1 MIGTVR
7 SGQFNDGIALIAGDH
22 AMTEAA
28 ANIRRLFLD
37 PKDTYSDTEAAEI
50 LVMKPLDLK
59 KRMESGEVEG
69 IRTCCGMKISR
80 KELISF
86 AMDHWPQEAIEE
98 ALGDELANAIP
109 RLLRLADLQ
118 VRLPRIEIVA
128 LQRLGQRDGK
138 SVDAVLARELLD
150 LISAESDYLAPKIPG
165 FTAALRWPQ

>member
-1 MIGTVR
+1 MYYRQYTLVHARTALNR
-7 SGQFNDGIALIAGDH
+7 SEN

-37 PKDTYSDTEAAEI
+37 PKDTYSPAEAAEI
-50 LVMKPLDLK
+50 LGMEPPDLK
-59 KRMESGEVEG
+59 NLMASGELEG
-69 IRTCCGMKISR
+69 IRTCCGMEVSR

-86 AMDHWPQEAIEE
+86 AMDYWQQEAIEE
-98 ALGDELANAIP
+98 ALGDDLAKAIP

-128 LQRLGQRDGK
+128 LQRLAQRDGK
-138 SVDAVLARELLD
+138 SIDAVLARELLD
-150 LISAESDYLAPKIPG
+150 LVSAESEYLAPKIPG